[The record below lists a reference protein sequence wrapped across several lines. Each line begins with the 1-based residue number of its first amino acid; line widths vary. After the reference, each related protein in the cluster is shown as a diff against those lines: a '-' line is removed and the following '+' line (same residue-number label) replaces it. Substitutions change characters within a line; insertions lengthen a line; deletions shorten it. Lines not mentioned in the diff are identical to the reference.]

1 MKKIILSTLG
11 FAACIIMHAQDTLNY
26 TGAIQYYVV
35 PQCVDTITIHAWGAE
50 GANAVDKLPNN
61 TVAGKGGYASGK
73 LAVTPGDSI
82 WVFVG
87 GQGNING
94 NGGWNGGGTGGYGS
108 PGGSCF
114 GGNAGGGGG
123 ASDVRVGGKT
133 LNNRVIVGGG
143 GGGSGRDYCNGS
155 CQPCGC
161 GGSGGNSGGN
171 TGVNGNAAYNCGYSY
186 PGQGINFGGGGT
198 QIAGGTA
205 GPCDN
210 AGPNLGT
217 VGVLGIGGNGA
228 VGTQDVAGGGGGG
241 GYYGGGGGGG
251 AQNGSGVGGG
261 GGAGGS
267 SYIGG
272 VVNGV
277 TIPGVQNANGLVV
290 IIPNQGIPSTP
301 NSISGSAS
309 VCEGDTAV
317 YSISPVPNTTGYT
330 WTVPAGASI
339 NSGQNT
345 TSIQVIFGNTSGNI
359 SVTADNQCGSSPAA
373 VLPVTVNPLPSVNL
387 NVTPDSVCSS
397 ASPVALSGGTPNGG
411 VYTGNGVS
419 GGNFNPVTAGVGTHT
434 ITYSYT
440 DGNSC
445 SNSATDTIVV
455 YVCAGVNELNNN
467 IYLQVYPNPFSSE
480 TTVELS
486 GVFVNSG
493 VFELFDYTGKLVEE
507 GKFSGNI
514 FTLKRNN
521 KTSGI
526 YSLVIKQKN
535 TTLAKIKLVIE

>member
-1 MKKIILSTLG
+1 MKKTTLLIASIVS
-11 FAACIIMHAQDTLNY
+11 FATLQAQDTLNY
-26 TGAIQYYVV
+26 TGSMQYYVV
-35 PQCVDTITIHAWGAE
+35 PQCVDTITIHSWGAE

-73 LAVTPGDSI
+73 LAVSPGDSI

-94 NGGWNGGGTGGYGS
+94 NGGWNGGGNGGYGS

-123 ASDVRVGGKT
+123 ASDIRVNGKL
-133 LNNRVIVGGG
+133 LNNRILVAGG

-161 GGSGGNSGGN
+161 GGSGGDSGGN
-171 TGVNGNAAYNCGYSY
+171 TGVNGNAAYNCGFSY

-198 QIAGGTA
+198 QGAGGTA

-210 AGPNLGT
+210 SGPNVGT
-217 VGVLGIGGNGA
+217 VGAIGVGGNGA
-228 VGTQDVAGGGGGG
+228 GGTQDVAGGGGGG

-267 SYIGG
+267 SYIVG
-272 VVNGV
+272 VINGA
-277 TIPGVQNANGLVV
+277 TLPGVRSGNGMVV
-290 IIPNQGIPSTP
+290 IIPNQGIPSSPSVINGP
-301 NSISGSAS
+301 NT
-309 VCEGDTAV
+309 VCEGDSAV

-330 WTVPAGASI
+330 WSVPSGATI

-345 TSIQVIFGNTSGNI
+345 TSIMVTFGNTSGNV
-359 SVTADNQCGSSPAA
+359 SVTADNQCGSSPAVQLA
-373 VLPVTVNPLPSVNL
+373 VTVNALPVVTL

-397 ASPVALSGGTPNGG
+397 ASPVALGGGTPNGG
-411 VYTGNGVS
+411 VYSGNGVS
-419 GGNFNPVTAGVGTHT
+419 GGNFNPITAGIGTHV
-434 ITYSYT
+434 ITYTYT

-445 SNSATDTIVV
+445 TNTATDNIVV
-455 YVCAGVNELNNN
+455 HVCAGINELNNSVH
-467 IYLQVYPNPFSSE
+467 LQIFPNPFSNE
-480 TTVELS
+480 TTIQLS
-486 GVFVNSG
+486 GNTVHSG
-493 VFELFDYTGKLVEE
+493 IFELFDYSGKLIEK
-507 GKFSGNI
+507 GKFNGNN
-514 FTLKRNN
+514 FTLRKNG
-521 KTSGI
+521 KTAGI
-526 YSLVIKQKN
+526 YSLVIKEDN
-535 TTLAKIKLVIE
+535 NILAKSKLIIE